1 MMNDISHSPV
11 VLMKPSDMDM
21 NKNISHSLGG
31 VFFRLIL
38 FMDDNQGVF

>member
-1 MMNDISHSPV
+1 MINDISHSPV

-21 NKNISHSLGG
+21 NKNISHFPSEVL
-31 VFFRLIL
+31 FHFIL